1 MHKETAE
8 LVFPIFRHGLRLK
21 ERLRRGEK
29 CGLGSEQ
36 AELKRLFR
44 VSEGAA
50 SAAAAEPPDAFL
62 GVRYPLACWLDEI
75 FIVDSD
81 SPWKKEWNEQKMEY
95 GLFRKNDRAHLFW
108 EQARQAEARSDTDAL
123 EVFYL
128 CVMLGFRGDLR
139 DNTNALLDWR
149 EAIEE
154 RIVQGRPVE
163 WPDKPPERPLPETNV
178 PPLRARD
185 RLRRMLLTAAA
196 ALGLAILVTAFLV
209 VFHLR
214 G

>member
-1 MHKETAE
+1 MRKETAE

-29 CGLGSEQ
+29 CAMRGEQ

-44 VSEGAA
+44 ISEAA
-50 SAAAAEPPDAFL
+50 AAAAAEPSDAFL

-81 SPWKKEWNEQKMEY
+81 SPWKAEWRDETMEF
-95 GLFRKNDRAHLFW
+95 GLFRKRDRAHLFW
-108 EQARQAEARSDTDAL
+108 EQARQAEARGDADAL

-128 CVMLGFRGDLR
+128 CVVLGFRGNLR
-139 DNTNALLDWR
+139 DDVNALLDWR
-149 EAIEE
+149 EAVEG

-163 WPDKPPERPLPETNV
+163 WPDKPPELPLPETNV

-185 RLRRMLLTAAA
+185 RLRWMLLTAAA
-196 ALGLAILVTAFLV
+196 ALGLAILVAAFLAV
-209 VFHLR
+209 LKLPR
-214 G
+214 